1 MNHDRRLLSKTLSS
15 LGAEVCHKLSTSNCN
30 NICNR
35 YSIDKLQMLLRTT
48 LKTPVIVILYNI
60 SNICDSAR
68 FVVLKWRNQIR
79 LLSLGWSLDGH
90 SPYSV
95 QVLQASLSGGVHAS

>member
-1 MNHDRRLLSKTLSS
+1 MVHNSRLSSKTLSS

-35 YSIDKLQMLLRTT
+35 CSIDKLQTASKLMLN
-48 LKTPVIVILYNI
+48 TPVIVILYNI
-60 SNICDSAR
+60 SNICDPAR
-68 FVVLKWRNQIR
+68 FVVPKWRNKIR

-95 QVLQASLSGGVHAS
+95 QVLQASLDRGLHVS